1 MEVGLLKPPSRRR
14 GLRRGWRRERMGAFE
29 MNIMIA
35 GGSGFLGQ
43 ALTKSF
49 LADGH
54 QVFILTRSSRTLHG
68 AQAVQWDAKT
78 TAGWGHLVNEMDVMI
93 HLAGKTLASWPWT
106 AATKRAF
113 HDSRIFPG
121 LALAQS
127 IQQATHRPGIFVQ
140 ASGINHYGLSGSLA
154 DESTPPAG
162 DFLARLAVK
171 WEDAT
176 KSIEELGVRRVV
188 IRSAVVLAKN
198 GGLLFMMALPIKLF
212 AGGPL
217 GSGKQAMPWIHI
229 HDWVGGVRHLIENE
243 NARGAYNLIAPTPTS
258 NAEFNRIL
266 ANVIHRPYWFPTP
279 AFLLRTLL
287 GEMSVLILEGRFAQP
302 KRLTE
307 SGYRYQFPGPHEALV
322 DLLG

>member
-1 MEVGLLKPPSRRR
+1 MK
-14 GLRRGWRRERMGAFE
+14 F
-29 MNIMIA
+29 MIA

-43 ALTKSF
+43 ALTRSL

-54 QVFILTRSSRTLHG
+54 QVYILTRGTGVISG

-78 TAGWGHLVNEMDVMI
+78 TNGWRHLVNEMDVMI
-93 HLAGKTLASWPWT
+93 HLAGKSLSSWPWT
-106 AATKRAF
+106 AATKQAF
-113 HDSRIFPG
+113 HDSRIIPG
-121 LALAQS
+121 LLLARS
-127 IQQATHRPGIFVQ
+127 IQEATHRPSIFVQ
-140 ASGINHYGLSGSLA
+140 ASGINHYGLSGDIA
-154 DESTPPAG
+154 DESTPPG
-162 DFLARLAVK
+162 DDFLAQLTVK

-176 KSIEELGVRRVV
+176 KSVEELGVRRVV
-188 IRSAVVLAKN
+188 IRTAVVLGK
-198 GGLLFMMALPIKLF
+198 GDGLLGLMALPIRLF

-217 GSGKQAMPWIHI
+217 GSGKQAIPWIHVN
-229 HDWVGGVRHLIENE
+229 DWVGGVRHLIASE

-307 SGYRYQFPGPHEALV
+307 SGYRYQFLGPREALV
-322 DLLG
+322 DLVG